1 MRRSRRVTVGPVAS
15 SEELVVLGKFRDFFQ
30 SDLAIDLGTAN
41 TLVHVR
47 GEGVVLNEPSVVAIV
62 KNGSQTRVLA
72 VGRDAKEMLGKT
84 PGNIVAIRPMR
95 DGVIADFTVTEAMIK
110 SFIEKANRRRH
121 FLRSR
126 LIISVPAMITSIEQK
141 AVREA
146 ALGAGVHEVYL
157 IEQPMAAAVGAGLPV
172 RDARGSMII
181 DIGGG
186 TSDVAVISLGG
197 LVAAQTLRVA
207 GDKLDESIVNFVRKR
222 HNILIGERTAELIK
236 MKIGSAYPL
245 DEELDIEVKGRDLIT
260 GVPRSIVVTS
270 IEIREAMQDNIRQLV
285 GAVKAT
291 LEKTPPELSADIID
305 RGIVLCGGG
314 AGIQNLDV
322 LISEECALPVFVAE
336 NPLHAVVDGVGMVLE
351 NLEMY
356 RKLLL

>member
-1 MRRSRRVTVGPVAS
+1 MFST
-15 SEELVVLGKFRDFFQ
+15 DI
-30 SDLAIDLGTAN
+30 AIDLGTAN
-41 TLVHVR
+41 TLVHLR
-47 GEGVVLNEPSVVAIV
+47 GQGVVLNEPSVVAIH

-95 DGVIADFTVTEAMIK
+95 DGVIADFTVTEAMIRA
-110 SFIEKANRRRH
+110 FIEKANEKR
-121 FLRSR
+121 FFARSR
-126 LIISVPAMITSIEQK
+126 LIISVPAGITSIEQK

-146 ALGAGVHEVYL
+146 ALGAGVREVYL

-172 RDARGSMII
+172 QDARGSMIV

-186 TSDVAVISLGG
+186 TTDVAVISLAG
-197 LVAAQTLRVA
+197 LVASQTLRMA
-207 GDKLDESIVNFVRKR
+207 GDKLDEAIVNYVRKR

-245 DEELDIEVKGRDLIT
+245 ESELDIEVKGRDLIS
-260 GVPRSIVVTS
+260 GVPHSIVITS
-270 IEIREAMQDNIRQLV
+270 VEIREALQDNIRQLV
-285 GAVKAT
+285 SAVKAT

-314 AGIQNLDV
+314 AGIKNLDV
-322 LISEECALPVFVAE
+322 LLGEECDLPVYVAE
-336 NPLHAVVDGVGMVLE
+336 NPLHAVVDGVGTVLE
-351 NLEMY
+351 DMDGY
-356 RKLLL
+356 KGLLL

>member
-1 MRRSRRVTVGPVAS
+1 MFDQLFGMFGA
-15 SEELVVLGKFRDFFQ
+15 
-30 SDLAIDLGTAN
+30 DLAIDLGTAN

-47 GEGVVLNEPSVVAIV
+47 GRGVVLNEPSVVAIA
-62 KNGSQTRVLA
+62 KEGSQNKILA

-110 SFIEKANRRRH
+110 SFINKAIKKS
-121 FLRSR
+121 FFVRSR
-126 LIISVPAMITSIEQK
+126 LIISVPAEITSIEQK

-146 ALGAGVHEVYL
+146 ALGAGVREVHL

-186 TSDVAVISLGG
+186 TTDVAVISLSG
-197 LVAAQTLRVA
+197 LVVSQTLRMA
-207 GDKLDESIVNFVRKR
+207 GDKLDEAIVNFVRKR

-245 DEELDIEVKGRDLIT
+245 DEELQIEVKGRDLIT
-260 GVPRSIVVTS
+260 GVPRSILVTS
-270 IEIREAMQDNIRQLV
+270 LEMREALHDNLKQIITV
-285 GAVKAT
+285 TKAV
-291 LEKTPPELSADIID
+291 LERTPPELSADIID
-305 RGIVLCGGG
+305 RGIALCGGG
-314 AGIQNLDV
+314 AQIKGLDK
-322 LISEECALPVFVAE
+322 LLSEECGIPVFVAD
-336 NPLHAVVDGVGMVLE
+336 NPLHAVVDGVGQVLE
-351 NLEMY
+351 NIETY
-356 RKLLL
+356 RSLLI

>member
-1 MRRSRRVTVGPVAS
+1 MISI
-15 SEELVVLGKFRDFFQ
+15 
-30 SDLAIDLGTAN
+30 DLAIDLGTAN

-62 KNGSQTRVLA
+62 KDGTNTRVLA

-110 SFIEKANRRRH
+110 AFIEKAKSRRYVA
-121 FLRSR
+121 RSR
-126 LIISVPAMITSIEQK
+126 LIISVPAAITSIEQK

-146 ALGAGVHEVYL
+146 ALGAGVDEVYL

-172 RDARGSMII
+172 REARGSMII

-207 GDKLDESIVNFVRKR
+207 GDKFDEAIVNFVRKR

-236 MKIGSAYPL
+236 VKIGSAYEL
-245 DEELDIEVKGRDLIT
+245 DEEVDIEVKGRDLIT

-270 IEIREAMQDNIRQLV
+270 VEIREALSDCMRQLIL
-285 GAVKAT
+285 AVKAT
-291 LEKTPPELSADIID
+291 LEKTPPELSADIIE

-314 AGIQNLDV
+314 AGIRNLDV
-322 LISEECALPVFVAE
+322 LLSQECGLPVFVAE
-336 NPLHAVVDGVGMVLE
+336 NPLLAVVDGVGTVLE
-351 NLEMY
+351 NLDNY
-356 RKLLL
+356 KKLLI

>member
-1 MRRSRRVTVGPVAS
+1 MS
-15 SEELVVLGKFRDFFQ
+15 SAPTSPGFVQKFVDFF
-30 SDLAIDLGTAN
+30 SVDLAIDLGTAN

-47 GEGVVLNEPSVVAIV
+47 GRGVVLNEPSVVAIH

-95 DGVIADFTVTEAMIK
+95 DGVIADFTVTEAMIR
-110 SFIEKANRRRH
+110 SFIEKAIERKY
-121 FLRSR
+121 FMRSR
-126 LIISVPAMITSIEQK
+126 LIISVPAAITSIEQK

-146 ALGAGVHEVYL
+146 ALGAGVREVWL
-157 IEQPMAAAVGAGLPV
+157 IEQPMAAAIGAGMPV
-172 RDARGSMII
+172 REARGSMII

-186 TSDVAVISLGG
+186 TTDVAVISLGG
-197 LVAAQTLRVA
+197 LVASQTLRMA
-207 GDKLDESIVNFVRKR
+207 GDKFDESIVNFVRKR

-236 MKIGSAYPL
+236 VKIGNAYPL
-245 DEELDIEVKGRDLIT
+245 DEELDVEVKGRDLIT
-260 GVPRSIVVTS
+260 GVPRSIHVTS
-270 IEIREAMQDNIRQLV
+270 VEVREALQDNVRQLV

-314 AGIQNLDV
+314 AGIRNLDV
-322 LISEECALPVFVAE
+322 LLSEECQLPVFVAE
-336 NPLHAVVDGVGMVLE
+336 NPLHAVVDGVGIVLE
-351 NLEMY
+351 SLEKY
-356 RKLLL
+356 RSILI